1 MMKSIFK
8 TLLLLSFLATSIGS
22 LAQSNDLPPSS
33 PKDLK
38 DGQKAPDAILKDSLS
53 QEISIASFLGK
64 YVFIDVWHS
73 RCSPCLKQIPFL
85 NDLEKEMEGENIVFL
100 SVNCDS
106 QEFRWR
112 GMRDMYPGL
121 PLWDQDGSFCGKYNV
136 IYSPRFI
143 LIDPEGKIAKA
154 FMPQPSKPEA
164 LEYLKTLFNKN

>member
-1 MMKSIFK
+1 MKTILKS
-8 TLLLLSFLATSIGS
+8 LLLISFLAMSVCS
-22 LAQSNDLPPSS
+22 LAQNGSLPPTS

-38 DGQKAPDAILKDSLS
+38 DGQKAPDVTLKDSLS
-53 QEISIASFLGK
+53 QDISIASFLGK
-64 YVFIDVWHS
+64 YVLIDVWHS

-85 NDLEKEMEGENIVFL
+85 KDLEEKMKGENIVFL
-100 SVNCDS
+100 SINCDS

-121 PLWDQDGSFCGKYNV
+121 PLWDQNGSFCEKYNA

-143 LIDPEGKIAKA
+143 LIDPEGRIEKA

-164 LEYLKTLFNKN
+164 LAYLKELFTKK